1 MSLSSALA
9 NRKLGAK
16 LGISYGVV
24 VALLAVCCAVA
35 LWAMSSLATVTN
47 DILTTSVVKT
57 EKAYALKVAV
67 PTMDALAN
75 QYTADG
81 GKSRPAFEQAVK
93 DTDAALAD
101 LKAVSTDSMDLAG
114 VATIAS
120 SLATYLKV
128 DDQIWAAVQ
137 AKHIDEANRLATG
150 TSADAMN
157 ALSKQLDDYVV
168 QAKDEITAKRAD
180 FDSTVSTSYVALAIA
195 AGIAVLV
202 AIGCA
207 LAISR
212 SIRRGIG
219 EVNRCLG
226 GLANRCAVE
235 LRNALEKV
243 AAGDLTVGVQA
254 STAPIDD
261 PGGDEIGDAARSTN
275 AIRTSFV
282 ASIDAYNHMR
292 ERLSQT
298 ITEISVSS
306 GSVAA
311 ASQQMAATSDESGRA
326 VGEIAHAISDVA
338 EGAERQA
345 QMVSQARETA
355 QQARDT
361 ATRGSQTAAR
371 MAAAMGDLDGKS
383 DSISAI
389 VETISGIAGQTN
401 LLALNAAIEAARA
414 GEQGRGFA
422 VVAEEVRKLA
432 EESQRAAGSIATLVG
447 EIQAA
452 SSEAVRVV
460 DEEAVGAFEQIAEQI
475 AAVHVALGEIAS
487 VSEETSA
494 ATEEVSAS
502 TEETSASTQEIAA
515 SASQLAVTAESLQQ
529 LVVAFKTR

>member
-1 MSLSSALA
+1 MSLSRALG

-24 VALLAVCCAVA
+24 VALLAVCIAVA
-35 LWAMSSLATVTN
+35 VWAMSSLATVTE

-81 GKSRPAFEQAVK
+81 GKSRPAFEQSVK
-93 DTDAALAD
+93 DTNAALAD

-114 VATIAS
+114 VASIAT
-120 SLATYLKV
+120 SLAAYLKV

-150 TSADAMN
+150 TSADSMN
-157 ALSKQLDDYVV
+157 ALSKQLDDYVS

-180 FDSTVSTSYVALAIA
+180 FDATVSTSYIALAVA

-212 SIRRGIG
+212 SIRRGLA

-235 LRNALEKV
+235 LRSALERV
-243 AAGDLTVGVQA
+243 AAGDLTVDVQPTTA
-254 STAPIDD
+254 SIDAP
-261 PGGDEIGDAARSTN
+261 GNDEIGDAGRSAN
-275 AIRTSFV
+275 AIRASFV
-282 ASIDAYNHMR
+282 ASVQAYNQMR

-298 ITEISVSS
+298 ISEISVSS

-311 ASQQMAATSDESGRA
+311 ASQQMAATSEESGRA
-326 VGEIAHAISDVA
+326 VGEIAHAVAEVA

-345 QMVSQARETA
+345 QMVANARDTAEQARETA
-355 QQARDT
+355 N
-361 ATRGSQTAAR
+361 RGSATAAR

-389 VETISGIAGQTN
+389 VSTISGIAGQTN

-460 DEEAVGAFEQIAEQI
+460 DEEAIAAFEQIAEQI
-475 AAVHVALGEIAS
+475 TAVHAALGDIAS
-487 VSEETSA
+487 VAEETSA
-494 ATEEVSAS
+494 ATEQVSAS
-502 TEETSASTQEIAA
+502 TEQTSASTQEIAA
-515 SASQLAVTAESLQQ
+515 SANQLARTAETLQS
-529 LVVAFKTR
+529 LVVAFRTR